1 MFNKLVIAAA
11 IASSQSTLIF
21 GQDDTTPTNNVVDTD
36 SIAIEVQNII
46 GDTCVT
52 DFKPDD
58 DIFPS
63 KWVAPTIKTYGET
76 DRFGDKFEPSVTTQY
91 LDITYHNTYKII
103 YNKFKDVSY
112 LLYQCGTE
120 PPKEEVE
127 SGKHQMIIEVP
138 HKGGLALTTTVQIPH
153 IEMLGLRREVKAYIG

>member
-21 GQDDTTPTNNVVDTD
+21 GQDDTAPTNNVVDTD

-46 GDTCVT
+46 GDTCVK
-52 DFKPDD
+52 DFKPED

-91 LDITYHNTYKII
+91 LDITYHETYKII

-127 SGKHQMIIEVP
+127 SGKHQMVIEVP